1 MKLRSA
7 TRDHLAAV
15 NVSAEVGELVL
26 VEAAVE
32 LEEGLASDEVAV
44 VAGLAALVVSE
55 RAPEDVLVDVAE
67 SYETIVSQ

>member
-1 MKLRSA
+1 M
-7 TRDHLAAV
+7 AV
-15 NVSAEVGELVL
+15 DVSAEVDMLVL

-55 RAPEDVLVDVAE
+55 RAPEDIAVEAAK
-67 SYETIVSQ
+67 S

>member
-1 MKLRSA
+1 M
-7 TRDHLAAV
+7 AV
-15 NVSAEVGELVL
+15 NLSAEVDMLVL

-32 LEEGLASDEVAV
+32 LEEGLASDDFAV

-67 SYETIVSQ
+67 SYETIVWQ

>member
-1 MKLRSA
+1 M
-7 TRDHLAAV
+7 AV
-15 NVSAEVGELVL
+15 DVPAEVDELVL

>member
-67 SYETIVSQ
+67 SYETIVWQ

>member
-1 MKLRSA
+1 M
-7 TRDHLAAV
+7 AV
-15 NVSAEVGELVL
+15 DVSAEVDMLVL

-55 RAPEDVLVDVAE
+55 RVPEDVPVDVAE
-67 SYETIVSQ
+67 SYETILWQ

>member
-1 MKLRSA
+1 M
-7 TRDHLAAV
+7 AV
-15 NVSAEVGELVL
+15 DVSAEVDMLVL

-55 RAPEDVLVDVAE
+55 RAPKDVAVE
-67 SYETIVSQ
+67 AAKSYETIIWQ